1 MEARK
6 EKLKYVAAVVLYGT
20 VGLFLRHIALPSEA
34 VAFCR
39 GSIGAI
45 SILLWL
51 RARGRTPD
59 RAAIRANL
67 RWLLASGFFL
77 GLNWIFLFQAYLRTT
92 VAVASLCNYMA
103 PILVVA
109 AAPLLLREKPEGK
122 KLLCVLAALLGI
134 FLVTGARGGGS
145 GSGVAMGLLGAL
157 CFAAIVICNKKLKD
171 ISGFDRAV
179 VQLAVSAL
187 TILPYLFA
195 NNWGQSLLPD
205 LRSALL
211 TLMLGVV
218 HTGLAYVFY
227 FSAMG
232 ALPVQTVAILGYLE
246 PVVSVLCSAL
256 FLREPLSPAG
266 WVGAV
271 LVIGAAA
278 ASEVMDGKK
287 PK

>member
-1 MEARK
+1 MELRR
-6 EKLKYVAAVVLYGT
+6 EKLKYVVAVVLYGT
-20 VGLFLRHIALPSEA
+20 IGMFLRYIALPSEA

-39 GSIGAI
+39 GSIGAV
-45 SILLWL
+45 SILLYL
-51 RARGRTPD
+51 RIKGRLPD

-103 PILVVA
+103 PIIVVA
-109 AAPLLLREKPEGK
+109 AAPLLLREKPDGK
-122 KLLCVLAALLGI
+122 KLLCILAAMLGI
-134 FLVTGARGGGS
+134 FLVTGVRGGGTA
-145 GSGVAMGLLGAL
+145 SGVVMGLLGAL
-157 CFAAIVICNKKLKD
+157 CFAAIVFCNKKLKD

-205 LRSALL
+205 LRSGLL
-211 TLMLGVV
+211 ALMLGVV

-256 FLREPLSPAG
+256 FLRESMSPAG
-266 WVGAV
+266 WAGAV
-271 LVIGAAA
+271 LIIGAAV

-287 PK
+287 RK

>member
-1 MEARK
+1 MELRK
-6 EKLKYVAAVVLYGT
+6 EKLKYIVAVVLYGT
-20 VGLFLRHIALPSEA
+20 IGMFLRCIALPSEA

-39 GSIGAI
+39 GSVGAI
-45 SILLWL
+45 SILLYL
-51 RARGRTPD
+51 RAKGRTPD

-92 VAVASLCNYMA
+92 VAIASLCNYMA
-103 PILVVA
+103 PIIVVA

-122 KLLCVLAALLGI
+122 KLLCILAALLGI
-134 FLVTGARGGGS
+134 FLVTGVRG
-145 GSGVAMGLLGAL
+145 
-157 CFAAIVICNKKLKD
+157 FAAIVVCNKKLKD

-205 LRSALL
+205 LRSGLL

-246 PVVSVLCSAL
+246 PVVSVLCSAV
-256 FLREPLSPAG
+256 FLRESMSPAG

-287 PK
+287 RG